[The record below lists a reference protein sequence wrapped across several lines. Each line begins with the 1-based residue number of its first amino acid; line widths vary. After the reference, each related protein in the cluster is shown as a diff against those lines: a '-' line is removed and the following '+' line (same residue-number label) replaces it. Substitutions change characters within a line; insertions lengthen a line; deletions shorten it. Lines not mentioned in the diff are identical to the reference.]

1 MAMGTDLPVIETAMQ
16 GWRDAMAA
24 RERMPMLFWIG
35 GGVVIALGILHVI
48 VGGITDGLILSL
60 IFAIAQAAALTPV
73 AIGVHRFVLLRE
85 ARDGYDF
92 AFGDARFQKFLMYI
106 VALEV
111 LRELPYIIAFP
122 FAFVAG
128 FLHSLVLLILAIVA
142 AVISVRC
149 MILFAA
155 IAVDAPGADWRNA
168 VADSKGHSW
177 RIFLVLLCTVLPA
190 IIVAAIVMAIL
201 VFSVLT
207 AAFALAV
214 IIPAI
219 VVALTAALAAVVSRL
234 FAAYSSQLGRP
245 GNLYLRAAV

>member
-1 MAMGTDLPVIETAMQ
+1 MATGTDIPIIETAMQ

-24 RERMPMLFWIG
+24 RERMPMLFWIAG
-35 GGVVIALGILHVI
+35 AVVVGLGILHVI
-48 VGGITDGLILSL
+48 VGGEIILSL
-60 IFAIAQAAALTPV
+60 IFAIAQAAALTPL
-73 AIGVHRFVLLRE
+73 AIGVHRFVLLGE
-85 ARDGYDF
+85 AHDGYDF
-92 AFGDARFQKFLMYI
+92 AFGDARFQKFLLYI

-111 LRELPYIIAFP
+111 LRELPRIIAFP

-128 FLHSLVLLILAIVA
+128 FLHGLVLVVLGIVA
-142 AVISVRC
+142 AIISVRC

-168 VADSKGHSW
+168 IADSKGHSW
-177 RIFLVLLCTVLPA
+177 RIFLVLLCTVAPA

-201 VFSVLT
+201 GFSLLT
-207 AAFALAV
+207 AALAVAV

-219 VVALTAALAAVVSRL
+219 VVALTAAVAAAVSRL

-245 GNLYLRAAV
+245 GNLILRAAV

>member
-35 GGVVIALGILHVI
+35 GGVVIGLGIVDVI
-48 VGGITDGLILSL
+48 LGFLGGGLILSL
-60 IFAIAQAAALTPV
+60 IFAIALAAALTPV
-73 AIGVHRFVLLRE
+73 AIGVHRFVLLGE
-85 ARDGYDF
+85 AHDGYDF
-92 AFGDARFQKFLMYI
+92 AFGDARFQKFLMYF
-106 VALEV
+106 VALGV

-142 AVISVRC
+142 AVIAVRC

-168 VADSKGHSW
+168 IADSKGHSW
-177 RIFLVLLCTVLPA
+177 QIFLTLLCTIVPA
-190 IIVAAIVMAIL
+190 VIVIAIVGALLGFSL
-201 VFSVLT
+201 VT
-207 AAFALAV
+207 AMLAFAV

-219 VVALTAALAAVVSRL
+219 IVALTAAVAAVVSRL

-245 GNLYLRAAV
+245 SNLYLRAAV